1 MMKKQISMFH
11 KMLDLLVD
19 LTLEE
24 SVVFAIYVCER
35 LARLPKT
42 GTLDEV
48 KEIAVL
54 HQEWHNMCIPILE
67 ATRYAGADTPAWTDR
82 LRELSVNVGE
92 AKFHEIVETIEDFIR
107 RWNNAAEK
115 TSDTLKEKMAIAHV
129 T

>member
-1 MMKKQISMFH
+1 MKKQISMFY

-35 LARLPKT
+35 LAQLPKT

-54 HQEWHNMCIPILE
+54 HQEWYNICIPILE
-67 ATRYAGADTPAWTDR
+67 ATRYATEVISETDR

-92 AKFHEIVETIEDFIR
+92 ARFHEIVETIEDSVR

-115 TSDTLKEKMAIAHV
+115 TSDTLKERMAIAHV